1 MTPARR
7 EYPEEFRGA
16 PTYSLV
22 IPLYDEAENVEPLYR
37 ELRPVLEQLGEP
49 YEVIFV
55 DDGSR
60 DGTYEALLTL
70 YREDP
75 NVHLLRLSR
84 NFGQTAALAAGFDF
98 ARGEIIIAMDGDLH
112 HDPRDIPRL
121 LEKLREGYDIV
132 SGWRKDRPEDLLTRR
147 LPSRIANWIMARLS
161 GLPLRDFGSTFKAY
175 RREVIKNIRLYGE
188 LHRFIPAL
196 ASLVGARITEI
207 PVRARPRYR
216 GRSKYGLSRTI
227 RVLLDFIT
235 IKFLLG
241 YMTRPLHFFGPVGLL
256 ALGGGVLLGGYLAAK
271 KLLLGIS
278 LLQQHGPLLLLSML
292 LVITGV
298 QLISIGLIG
307 EIIMR
312 TYYESQRKP
321 IYVIR
326 EVRSRRAEDPRATS
340 LGGRVLPI
348 SDRDRA

>member
-1 MTPARR
+1 MTPVLREQGLDARAA
-7 EYPEEFRGA
+7 EA
-16 PTYSLV
+16 PTYSVV
-22 IPLYDEAENVEPLYR
+22 IPLYNEVENVEPLYR
-37 ELRPVLEQLGEP
+37 ELKPVLDQLGAP

-60 DGTYEALLTL
+60 DGTFEVLLKL

-75 NVHLLRLSR
+75 TVHLVRLSR

-98 ARGEIIIAMDGDLH
+98 ARGAIIIAMDGDLH
-112 HDPRDIPRL
+112 HDPQDIPRL
-121 LEKLREGYDIV
+121 LEKLQQGYDIV
-132 SGWRKDRPEDLLTRR
+132 SGWRRDRPDDFLTRR

-161 GLPLRDFGSTFKAY
+161 GVPLRDFGSTFKAY
-175 RREVIKNIRLYGE
+175 RREIIKNIRLYGE

-196 ASLVGARITEI
+196 ASLVGARIAEI

-216 GRSKYGLSRTI
+216 GQSKYGLSRTI

-235 IKFLLG
+235 IKFLLS

-256 ALGGGVLLGGYLAAK
+256 AVASGVLLGGYLTLK
-271 KLLLGIS
+271 KLLYGIS

-292 LVITGV
+292 LIITGV

-321 IYVIR
+321 IYTIR
-326 EVRSRRAEDPRATS
+326 EIRSRSKARASSADGTGA
-340 LGGRVLPI
+340 
-348 SDRDRA
+348 

>member
-1 MTPARR
+1 MRSPEMTPVRR
-7 EYPEEFRGA
+7 EHPSATRA
-16 PTYSLV
+16 PLTPTYSIV
-22 IPLYDEAENVEPLYR
+22 IPLYNEAENVEPLYR

-60 DGTYEALLTL
+60 DETYEVLLAL

-98 ARGEIIIAMDGDLH
+98 AQGTIIIAMDGDLH
-112 HDPRDIPRL
+112 HDPQDIPRL
-121 LEKLREGYDIV
+121 LEKLQQGYDIV
-132 SGWRKDRPEDLLTRR
+132 SGWRKDRPEDFLTRR
-147 LPSRIANWIMARLS
+147 LPSRVANWIMARLS
-161 GLPLRDFGSTFKAY
+161 GVPLRDFGSTFKAY

-196 ASLVGARITEI
+196 ASLMGARIAEI

-216 GRSKYGLSRTI
+216 GQSKYGLSRTI

-235 IKFLLG
+235 IKFLLS

-256 ALGGGVLLGGYLAAK
+256 ALTSGVLIGSYLALK
-271 KLLLGIS
+271 KLLYGIS

-292 LVITGV
+292 LIITGV

-307 EIIMR
+307 EIVMR

-321 IYVIR
+321 IYTIR
-326 EVRSRRAEDPRATS
+326 EIRSRRTTDERAPFVEK
-340 LGGRVLPI
+340 RE
-348 SDRDRA
+348 